1 MMMLVRKGD
10 CAPPPPPPPPF
21 MCLCLCIGRLS
32 NDDDDGDINDNGK
45 KAIGL
50 DWQNN
55 SCTCI
60 TLFCTFFSR
69 RCTTTVG
76 KCLISRFVED
86 GNTRQQLSFS
96 FPEL

>member
-10 CAPPPPPPPPF
+10 CLPPPF
-21 MCLCLCIGRLS
+21 MFIGRLS
-32 NDDDDGDINDNGK
+32 NDDGDINDNGK

-55 SCTCI
+55 NSCTCI
-60 TLFCTFFSR
+60 TLFCTYFSR